1 MSTKKKA
8 APQQSAYDFIRR
20 PAGNLSV
27 VMSPEQTKEAEEDNK
42 RLLRLRPWKALD
54 DLRKYEGDDYG
65 WYQIQLRLYVGQ
77 EFVAVVNHLY
87 DGIPEDILKEMYG
100 NMDDAILA
108 LNAAAI
114 RVNNGDTKKRYLSP
128 VEAMM
133 VEVALRQ
140 TDELETG
147 EVDGISISPL
157 IVFKVYRHIQEFLSK
172 DRPKKRK

>member
-8 APQQSAYDFIRR
+8 VPQQSAYDFIKR
-20 PAGNLSV
+20 PAGHLSV
-27 VMSPEQTKEAEEDNK
+27 AMSPEQTREAEEDNK

-77 EFVAVVNHLY
+77 EFIAVVNHLY
-87 DGIPEDILKEMYG
+87 NGIPEEDLKEMYG
-100 NMDDAILA
+100 NADDAILA

-114 RVNNGDTKKRYLSP
+114 RVNTGDTNKRYLTP
-128 VEAMM
+128 MEAAMI
-133 VEVALRQ
+133 EVALRQ
-140 TDELETG
+140 TDDLETG
-147 EVDGISISPL
+147 EEDGESIEPV

>member
-8 APQQSAYDFIRR
+8 VPQQSAYDFIKR
-20 PAGNLSV
+20 PAGHLSV
-27 VMSPEQTKEAEEDNK
+27 AMSPEQTKEAEEDNK

-54 DLRKYEGDDYG
+54 DLRKYEGDDYS

-77 EFVAVVNHLY
+77 EFIAVVNHLY
-87 DGIPEDILKEMYG
+87 DGIPEEDLKEMYG
-100 NMDDAILA
+100 NADDAILA

-114 RVNNGDTKKRYLSP
+114 RVNAGETKKRYLTP
-128 VEAMM
+128 AEAML
-133 VEVALRQ
+133 VEIALRQ
-140 TDELETG
+140 TDDLETG
-147 EVDGISISPL
+147 EEDGVSINPV